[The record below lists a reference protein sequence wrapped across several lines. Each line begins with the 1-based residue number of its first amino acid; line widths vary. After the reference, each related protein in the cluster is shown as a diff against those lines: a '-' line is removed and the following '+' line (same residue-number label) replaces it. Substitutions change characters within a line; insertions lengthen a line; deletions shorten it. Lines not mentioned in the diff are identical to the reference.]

1 MSARARKKL
10 VQGWEMNVFAQKD
23 LVGVG
28 HKRLPSNGHGWCGR
42 RAFTHKMTRL
52 KRKTRTHASALMA
65 SAVPGRVTQTHSHS
79 TASETRLRYDIRN

>member
-42 RAFTHKMTRL
+42 RAFAHKMTRL
-52 KRKTRTHASALMA
+52 KRKTRTHLQFKWAIMA
-65 SAVPGRVTQTHSHS
+65 P
-79 TASETRLRYDIRN
+79 